1 MSHCHILSRL
11 VSSKKSCCPNGYG
24 LTLLN
29 GQKWSTDDKFNYFF
43 MISDDFHNL
52 WFSET
57 MNPRIQH
64 DLFQSD
70 DLQNLIQIIQK
81 AVNTTLNRYP

>member
-1 MSHCHILSRL
+1 MSQCHILSRL
-11 VSSKKSCCPNGYG
+11 VSSKKSCYPNGYG

-29 GQKWSTDDKFNYFF
+29 GQQMINSFF
-43 MISDDFHNL
+43 VISDDFHNL
-52 WFSET
+52 WFSKT

>member
-1 MSHCHILSRL
+1 MSQCHILSRL
-11 VSSKKSCCPNGYG
+11 VSSKKSCYPNGYG

-43 MISDDFHNL
+43 MISDDFPNS
-52 WFSET
+52 WFRET
-57 MNPRIQH
+57 MNPRTR
-64 DLFQSD
+64 FYFS
-70 DLQNLIQIIQK
+70 DLQNLIQIKQK